1 MDAIVSQL
9 NTLDDLN
16 EWSELW
22 GMQNSDLVNLRRIQ
36 ILSELAN
43 NCVVTEANVTC
54 DR

>member
-1 MDAIVSQL
+1 MEAIINSL

-22 GMQNSDLVNLRRIQ
+22 GMQDSELVNLRRIQ

-43 NCVVTEANVTC
+43 NCVVTQENVSSLQ
-54 DR
+54 